1 MQAGREMGN
10 INNATLPRFICLATT
25 SLQATE
31 HSAFRL
37 FFSFP
42 FIPTKPARF
51 AELAHL
57 IMVQK
62 SKIGY
67 GLIGEHCASIEALGF
82 CICDGVL
89 FLILHRTL
97 AMGFSFDYYGKDDE
111 WDRT

>member
-1 MQAGREMGN
+1 
-10 INNATLPRFICLATT
+10 
-25 SLQATE
+25 
-31 HSAFRL
+31 
-37 FFSFP
+37 
-42 FIPTKPARF
+42 
-51 AELAHL
+51 
-57 IMVQK
+57 MVQK
-62 SKIGY
+62 SKVGY

>member
-1 MQAGREMGN
+1 MGN

-42 FIPTKPARF
+42 FIPTKPACF
-51 AELAHL
+51 AELAH
-57 IMVQK
+57 IHMVQRARLDMD
-62 SKIGY
+62 SLGSIARA
-67 GLIGEHCASIEALGF
+67 LREHWVSAFATAF
-82 CICDGVL
+82 CFFDSTPN
-89 FLILHRTL
+89 RTL